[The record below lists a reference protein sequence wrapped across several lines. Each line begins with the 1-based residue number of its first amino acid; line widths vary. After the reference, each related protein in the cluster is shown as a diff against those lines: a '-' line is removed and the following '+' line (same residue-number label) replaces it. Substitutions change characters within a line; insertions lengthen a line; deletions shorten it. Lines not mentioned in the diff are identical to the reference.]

1 MRLNCGRCAVSVEFD
16 RFDIGAESTRRELVE
31 KFLADHNHPSGP
43 PDAGVA
49 ATAPYVWYPNGPL
62 IMPSS
67 TGDPRT
73 GNVWVADQMMSVT
86 LTPVSTD
93 RGDLAF
99 RKAEREGVEDA

>member
-31 KFLADHNHPSGP
+31 KFLADH
-43 PDAGVA
+43 
-49 ATAPYVWYPNGPL
+49 
-62 IMPSS
+62 PSS